1 MLALFFDWL
10 PNGLAIRW
18 VLWKQKQESVQVSW
32 KASPHQKLK
41 AAILPFSRAS
51 LLVPTKMQCLF
62 PFLFCNLGDDAE
74 SDGRA
79 PACGGSG
86 CLRRGLQNVLGSTGR
101 NSVCLNM
108 VINVSLPTWTTQGF
122 FRNIIFCTTFHL
134 SV

>member
-1 MLALFFDWL
+1 MFALFFDWL

-41 AAILPFSRAS
+41 TAILPFSPAS
-51 LLVPTKMQCLF
+51 LRVPT
-62 PFLFCNLGDDAE
+62 CNLGGDAE

-86 CLRRGLQNVLGSTGR
+86 GLRRGLRNVLGSTGR

-108 VINVSLPTWTTQGF
+108 VINVSLPTWTTLKK
-122 FRNIIFCTTFHL
+122 NIILSTTFL
-134 SV
+134 FSV